1 MKYTTFQTKVWQGL
15 KALLPQILGK
25 KFWHSLILLS
35 LANSCYEHSSS
46 ENEMFVK
53 CPNHSETKSQNGHH
67 TCSIKKDIINWSYSL
82 EEKRNNNTN
91 MVNINFEKTNIQN
104 TFKMHQSQLEFRLP
118 KKKGRPKYVCVVFAH
133 LLVQDFFQG
142 LCWPIWTLGVWRKFM
157 LKFYPSH
164 LGLNWFL

>member
-1 MKYTTFQTKVWQGL
+1 MKYTTFQTEVWQGL

-118 KKKGRPKYVCVVFAH
+118 KKKVALNTCVWFLHIFWYKIFSKVYVGLSGPLGFEEN
-133 LLVQDFFQG
+133 
-142 LCWPIWTLGVWRKFM
+142 LCWSFIHPIWG
-157 LKFYPSH
+157 
-164 LGLNWFL
+164 